1 MARAEGTV
9 DVYLI
14 SGFLGSGKT
23 TFLNRLVKVVPLDLT
38 FLILMNEFGD
48 VGLDGTL
55 VEGEDI
61 DMVEI
66 SKGSIFCAC
75 VKTDFIKALHEI
87 AKTVRP
93 DIMLIE
99 TTGVAN
105 PSDLDRDLKLP
116 IFGGAYRLQD
126 KFCLV
131 DAANFLDTYQSF
143 LAIEKQLAAS
153 DVFIINKVDL
163 AEPGAVDEIRGIIAD
178 MNPDPVFYETTY
190 AQAPFAE
197 LFRRGGLSGR
207 VRDEAAAVDT
217 GVGADPGLASTIGV
231 GRVVGTPAD
240 MTDEQL
246 DDYIDGLLNDDSAQ
260 VTPPDRLMSLVVE
273 WPPGSEADFRQWLGT
288 LPAKLVRAKGLV
300 RLDGVFRLFDLVNG
314 NWTLGAYNGP
324 VPEPGV
330 RDRVVV
336 ISRPEDIA
344 SINELRR

>member
-1 MARAEGTV
+1 MPRAEGTV

-23 TFLNRLVKVVPLDLT
+23 TFLNRLVKVVPQDLT

-116 IFGGAYRLQD
+116 IFGGVYRLQD

-131 DAANFLDTYQSF
+131 DAANFLDTYESF
-143 LAIEKQLAAS
+143 LAIEKQLASS

-163 AEPGAVDEIRGIIAD
+163 AEPGSVDEIREIIAGL
-178 MNPDPVFYETTY
+178 NPEPVFYETTY
-190 AQAPFAE
+190 AEVPFAG
-197 LFRRGGLSGR
+197 LFRQGGLSGR
-207 VRDEAAAVDT
+207 VRDEVAAA
-217 GVGADPGLASTIGV
+217 GVYSGSALAATA
-231 GRVVGTPAD
+231 RAAAGTPAD

-260 VTPPDRLMSLVVE
+260 VMPPDRLMSLVVE
-273 WPPGSEADFRQWLGT
+273 WPPGTEADFREWLGT

-300 RLDGVFRLFDLVNG
+300 RLEGAFRLFDLVNG

-330 RDRVVV
+330 GDRVVV

-344 SINELRR
+344 SIDELRR